1 MIGAEIYNYNDTV
14 PCHVIAVTEPVRNSE
29 YDSRN
34 QHSVFSP
41 LDLRG
46 MFGKGQLDEKGL
58 MRVQITFRTRPE
70 VSTSNY
76 AAKFRKEMSRSLMVG
91 NYWVSEVRDYEGIRA
106 FYLENSERTS
116 AHRLVSAMGLFFL
129 VNVFLA
135 VIGTFWFHVSR
146 RRSELGLRMAM
157 GSTRRGIEGLMI
169 GEGLLLL
176 AIASVPGLLIILNLA
191 VADIVPCGV
200 IRFTAISLLTGGVL
214 ALVVFLAI
222 WYPARKAARQEPA
235 DALRYDG

>member
-1 MIGAEIYNYNDTV
+1 
-14 PCHVIAVTEPVRNSE
+14 
-29 YDSRN
+29 
-34 QHSVFSP
+34 
-41 LDLRG
+41 

-58 MRVQITFRTRPE
+58 TRVQITFRTRPE

-91 NYWVSEVRDYEGIRA
+91 NYWVSEVRDYKGIRA

-157 GSTRRGIEGLMI
+157 GSTRKGIEGLMI

-176 AIASVPGLLIILNLA
+176 AIASVPGLLICLNLA

>member
-1 MIGAEIYNYNDTV
+1 
-14 PCHVIAVTEPVRNSE
+14 
-29 YDSRN
+29 
-34 QHSVFSP
+34 
-41 LDLRG
+41 

-135 VIGTFWFHVSR
+135 VIGTFWFPWLATV
-146 RRSELGLRMAM
+146 LFLLRKTEVPMKA
-157 GSTRRGIEGLMI
+157 RLP
-169 GEGLLLL
+169 GEQSLIPL
-176 AIASVPGLLIILNLA
+176 VPET
-191 VADIVPCGV
+191 P
-200 IRFTAISLLTGGVL
+200 
-214 ALVVFLAI
+214 
-222 WYPARKAARQEPA
+222 W
-235 DALRYDG
+235 

>member
-1 MIGAEIYNYNDTV
+1 MLEYLQKHYPLTEIAGRKVRD
-14 PCHVIAVTEPVRNSE
+14 VIASNVTMNDYWAEKLPAGMAPEP
-29 YDSRN
+29 
-34 QHSVFSP
+34 
-41 LDLRG
+41 
-46 MFGKGQLDEKGL
+46 
-58 MRVQITFRTRPE
+58 
-70 VSTSNY
+70 
-76 AAKFRKEMSRSLMVG
+76 
-91 NYWVSEVRDYEGIRA
+91 RA

-157 GSTRRGIEGLMI
+157 GSTRKGIEGLMI

-176 AIASVPGLLIILNLA
+176 AIASVPGLLICLNLA

-214 ALVVFLAI
+214 AFVVLLAI